1 LTKLR
6 KNKTLLFSDHGP
18 STNSKF
24 ARQFITLELYFKG
37 ERKFHAQAQA
47 QALDPF
53 VLAFWKK
60 KTEPAMEK
68 HAWVLSA
75 EYIRKNL
82 PPSHFR
88 FVERRRKWYKK
99 KP

>member
-1 LTKLR
+1 V
-6 KNKTLLFSDHGP
+6 FWH
-18 STNSKF
+18 
-24 ARQFITLELYFKG
+24 
-37 ERKFHAQAQA
+37 
-47 QALDPF
+47 
-53 VLAFWKK
+53 FWKK

>member
-24 ARQFITLELYFKG
+24 AREFITLELYFKG
-37 ERKFHAQAQA
+37 EIKFHAQA

-53 VLAFWKK
+53 VLALA

-82 PPSHFR
+82 PPSHF
-88 FVERRRKWYKK
+88 
-99 KP
+99 